1 MSKSFLEGAKRIP
14 KRGPAWYND
23 RTMANTIPY
32 LEKLNPE
39 QYAAATHLDG
49 PLLILAGAGSGKTA
63 AMTSRIAWLIREKHV
78 WPSEILA
85 VTFTNK
91 AAGEMRE
98 RVESLIGGPSTGM
111 WLLTFH
117 SACLRVLRLYADRIG
132 YDKNF
137 AVYDTTDQKVLM
149 KQVLRAK
156 NIDEKTYTPAF
167 FLGVISH
174 YKEDGKGPERIAAEI
189 GNTSRG
195 KLIADVYDAYQK
207 ALAKNNAMDFDDLLW
222 KAVIL
227 LKREPEVLERLQN
240 RFRYVMVDE
249 YQDTNRM
256 QYEFVKM
263 LAAKNRNIVV
273 VGDDD
278 QCIYEWRGA
287 DISNILNFEKD
298 FPNAKVIKLEQNYR
312 SYGNI
317 LDAAY
322 SVIKNNNSR
331 KEKKLWT
338 SRASGE
344 KIRYYRADDDWD
356 EARYVAREIQLL
368 FGKSPLSDRVRRE
381 DNGGRGATDS
391 LAWSDFAVL
400 YRTNAQSRRFEEVF
414 RSQGIPFRLVN
425 DLGFYDRKEIR
436 DLMAYLRLVNNPA
449 DDIALSRIINEPKR
463 SIGDKSVERIRAMA
477 GLKGVPMLKAL
488 EDPEVRDIL
497 SAKAAVSVEAT
508 VNLLGDL
515 NAEQDNLK
523 VSDIYV
529 QLLKKTG
536 YEQALL
542 DKQGDVESEKRLEN
556 LDELLN
562 DIVEY
567 EKTCEGR
574 GEDATLAGFLE
585 GKSLEPG
592 KNAGDEEG
600 GEAAQDAVSLMTLH
614 TAKGLEFPVVFLVG
628 LDDGLFPGFRVN
640 ERPEGIE
647 EERRLCYVGMTR
659 AMARLYLTSA
669 ERRTIYG
676 SSSYMRE
683 SQFLREVD
691 QSLLEGSAIDR
702 GKRYDP
708 YARVTDRTE
717 SFTWDTAAKAR
728 YESPFARAPQPAR
741 QTVKESDLAVGDRV
755 EHTKFGAGTI
765 LEVGSGMARVM
776 FDDAGVKKLALSVAP
791 LKKL

>member
-1 MSKSFLEGAKRIP
+1 
-14 KRGPAWYND
+14 
-23 RTMANTIPY
+23 MANTIPY

-63 AMTSRIAWLIREKHV
+63 AMTSRIAWLVREKNV

-91 AAGEMRE
+91 AAGEMRD
-98 RVESLIGGPSTGM
+98 RVESLIGGPVSGM

-137 AVYDTTDQKVLM
+137 AVYDTSDTKVLM

-156 NIDEKTYTPAF
+156 NVDEKTYTPAF

-174 YKEDGKGPERIAAEI
+174 YKEAGKSPNEVELENRD
-189 GNTSRG
+189 SMRG
-195 KLIADVYDAYQK
+195 KLIAEVYDAYQK

-222 KAVIL
+222 KAVLL
-227 LKREPEVLERLQN
+227 LKREPEVLERLQS
-240 RFRYVMVDE
+240 RFRYIMVDE

-263 LAAKNRNIVV
+263 LAARHKNIVV

-287 DISNILNFEKD
+287 DISNIMNFERD
-298 FPNAKVIKLEQNYR
+298 FPNAKVVKLEQNYR

-317 LDAAY
+317 LNAAY
-322 SVIKNNNSR
+322 SVIRNNNAR

-338 SRASGE
+338 NRADGE

-356 EARYVAREIQLL
+356 EARYVSREIQLL

-381 DNGGRGATDS
+381 DGGGRGATDS
-391 LAWSDFAVL
+391 LSWSDFAVL

-414 RSQGIPFRLVN
+414 RSQGIPFKLVN

-436 DLMAYLRLVNNPA
+436 DMMAYLRLVNNPA
-449 DDIALSRIINEPKR
+449 DDVALGRIINEPKR

-477 GLKGVPMLKAL
+477 GLKGVSMLRAL
-488 EDPEVRDIL
+488 EDPDVRDVL
-497 SAKAAVSVEAT
+497 SAKAAVSVEAM
-508 VNLLGDL
+508 VNLLRDL

-523 VSDIYV
+523 VSDIYL
-529 QLLKKTG
+529 QLLKQTG
-536 YEQALL
+536 YEAALL
-542 DKQGDVESEKRLEN
+542 EKQGDVEAEKRLEN
-556 LDELLN
+556 LDELLS

-574 GEDATLAGFLE
+574 GEDPTLAGFLE

-592 KNAGDEEG
+592 KNAADEEG
-600 GEAAQDAVSLMTLH
+600 NAAETDAVSLMTLH

-628 LDDGLFPGFRVN
+628 LDDGLFPGFRVT

-669 ERRTIYG
+669 EQRTVYG
-676 SSSYMRE
+676 KTNYMRE

-691 QSLLEGSAIDR
+691 QSLLEGSAVDR
-702 GKRYDP
+702 GKRFDP
-708 YARVTDRTE
+708 YARIVDR
-717 SFTWDTAAKAR
+717 SDSYTWDAAAKAR
-728 YESPFARAPQPAR
+728 FESPFARAPQMPK
-741 QTVKESDLAVGDRV
+741 TIVKESDLAIGDRV
-755 EHTKFGAGTI
+755 EHSKFGAGTV
-765 LEVGSGMARVM
+765 LEVGGGMAKVA
-776 FDDAGVKKLALSVAP
+776 FDEAGVKKLALSVAP
-791 LKKL
+791 LKKLG